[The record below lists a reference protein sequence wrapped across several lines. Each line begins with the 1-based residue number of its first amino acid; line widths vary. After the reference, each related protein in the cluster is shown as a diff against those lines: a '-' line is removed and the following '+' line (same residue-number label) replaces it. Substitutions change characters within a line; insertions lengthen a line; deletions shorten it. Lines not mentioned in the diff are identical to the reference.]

1 MLKKIFSLT
10 AAALLL
16 FACTDDEWPAQP
28 DWSQIPNPDEEV
40 DDGLLKP
47 AACTNNIVAHR
58 GGATECKAPDNSLAS
73 LRYAIGQGCYGSECD
88 IYWTKDD
95 NVVVAHADGQCKI
108 NGMHPWE
115 HTLAE
120 LRAGGGLSNGEQLPS
135 LEDFLGEV
143 MKEGC
148 PTRLWLDIKNI
159 TYPSTL
165 TEYAINA
172 ARRSCEIATEMGAK
186 HFVEFI
192 CTGNTTVMK
201 SAFAYAGAAGIPIGW
216 MSNRPASEYVGLGY
230 SWANLSAASYMSAE
244 AGGKGTRT
252 LEEFEK
258 EGVALSVFNV
268 DRQAGDGNAV
278 YTTEAVDY
286 YCSAAGRFKALCTN
300 YPAWLIEKVEAATKV
315 YDGIRSEADLRAF
328 AAEVAVDPTAERFQ
342 NAAGEVVLHTDI
354 AVSEAWTPIAG
365 FAGVFDG
372 NGKTLTVNYSGS
384 DEQAG
389 IFATLDGTVKNLR
402 VAGSFTTTATAKVTL
417 GAVAGKLGE
426 KAQIVG
432 CTNTAGIAMNVD
444 ASGTTV
450 IGGIFGQGAA
460 GNVIA
465 DNTNE
470 GRITVRRKTPG
481 DAAAVAGVGG
491 WAYSDVTG
499 CVNKGEIR
507 YSDEVSAAKAVYVGG
522 VLGRLDIGK
531 GYVWRTAATRPPSRW
546 RPPRRPTTCW
556 AASRP
561 TPTARTA
568 IRPHDPQLRE
578 SGRRS
583 GRCPRVGQGEDR
595 SGPHGRYLRRYG
607 GLRGEYQ
614 LRQGRGPGG
623 GKGASEFSI
632 GGISGMIA
640 HDATGC
646 RNFGDVLNNTGR
658 ENLLAHTGGLFGWA
672 TLAFTIT
679 DCALDA
685 DVVSTT
691 LYNYD
696 GDKGTTADPA
706 HENSSCAGVLV
717 GRIKS
722 KIEVTVESVK
732 IYGKLTRT
740 INAEGQTRTIDFTTT
755 VPADNYLY
763 GALQDAASKLVVGQ
777 GAITCVSTAK

>member
-365 FAGVFDG
+365 FAGVVRRQRQDAHGELFGQRRTGGNLRHARRYGEEPAGGRLVHDDRDG
-372 NGKTLTVNYSGS
+372 QGDAGCRRRQAGREGADRGLYEYGRHRDERRCERYDRDRRNLRSGS
-384 DEQAG
+384 CPATSSRTIPTRG
-389 IFATLDGTVKNLR
+389 GSPSAARRRATLR
-402 VAGSFTTTATAKVTL
+402 
-417 GAVAGKLGE
+417 
-426 KAQIVG
+426 
-432 CTNTAGIAMNVD
+432 
-444 ASGTTV
+444 
-450 IGGIFGQGAA
+450 
-460 GNVIA
+460 
-465 DNTNE
+465 
-470 GRITVRRKTPG
+470 P
-481 DAAAVAGVGG
+481 
-491 WAYSDVTG
+491 WP
-499 CVNKGEIR
+499 
-507 YSDEVSAAKAVYVGG
+507 VSAAGPTRTLRAASTRARSVTRTRCRQPRPSMWAAYWAGSISERG
-522 VLGRLDIGK
+522 MS
-531 GYVWRTAATRPPSRW
+531 WRTAATRPPSRW

-556 AASRP
+556 AASAGLRQRREP
-561 TPTARTA
+561 RYAQHDPATARIGATFWPMPPCRTRRRPVRPAWAGICGGTA
-568 IRPHDPQLRE
+568 VFE
-578 SGRRS
+578 GNTN
-583 GRCPRVGQGEDR
+583 
-595 SGPHGRYLRRYG
+595 YG
-607 GLRGEYQ
+607 KVEAR
-614 LRQGRGPGG
+614 GG
-623 GKGASEFSI
+623 GKGASEFSNRRYQR
-632 GGISGMIA
+632 
-640 HDATGC
+640 HDRARCDRLPQLRRRAQQHRQGESSRPYRRSVRMGDARLHDHRLRAGC
-646 RNFGDVLNNTGR
+646 RRGVD
-658 ENLLAHTGGLFGWA
+658 
-672 TLAFTIT
+672 
-679 DCALDA
+679 DALQLRRRQR
-685 DVVSTT
+685 VR
-691 LYNYD
+691 
-696 GDKGTTADPA
+696 PPI
-706 HENSSCAGVLV
+706 
-717 GRIKS
+717 RR
-722 KIEVTVESVK
+722 
-732 IYGKLTRT
+732 TRT
-740 INAEGQTRTIDFTTT
+740 AAARAFWS
-755 VPADNYLY
+755 
-763 GALQDAASKLVVGQ
+763 DAS
-777 GAITCVSTAK
+777 SRRSR

>member
-201 SAFAYAGAAGIPIGW
+201 SAFAYAGAAGHTDRLDEQPPGQRIRRTGVFLGQPLGGELHVGRGGRQGYADARRVRKGGRGAERLQR
-216 MSNRPASEYVGLGY
+216 RPAGGRRQRRLYDRSGRLLLLGGRTFQGALHELSRMADRKGRGRDEGLRRH
-230 SWANLSAASYMSAE
+230 SAPRPTCGPSRPKWRSIPRPNVS
-244 AGGKGTRT
+244 KTRR
-252 LEEFEK
+252 
-258 EGVALSVFNV
+258 A
-268 DRQAGDGNAV
+268 
-278 YTTEAVDY
+278 
-286 YCSAAGRFKALCTN
+286 
-300 YPAWLIEKVEAATKV
+300 
-315 YDGIRSEADLRAF
+315 RSSC
-328 AAEVAVDPTAERFQ
+328 
-342 NAAGEVVLHTDI
+342 HTDI

-372 NGKTLTVNYSGS
+372 NGQDAHGELFGQRRTGGNLRHARRYGEEPAGGRLVHDDRDGQGDAGCRRRQAGREGADRGLYEYGRHRDERRCERYDRDRRNLRSGS
-384 DEQAG
+384 CRQRHRGQYQRGADHRPPQDAG
-389 IFATLDGTVKNLR
+389 RRCGRGRCRRLGLLGRYGLR
-402 VAGSFTTTATAKVTL
+402 QQGRDPLLGRGVGSQGRLCGRAYWAGS
-417 GAVAGKLGE
+417 
-426 KAQIVG
+426 I
-432 CTNTAGIAMNVD
+432 
-444 ASGTTV
+444 
-450 IGGIFGQGAA
+450 
-460 GNVIA
+460 
-465 DNTNE
+465 
-470 GRITVRRKTPG
+470 
-481 DAAAVAGVGG
+481 
-491 WAYSDVTG
+491 
-499 CVNKGEIR
+499 
-507 YSDEVSAAKAVYVGG
+507 SA
-522 VLGRLDIGK
+522 K
-531 GYVWRTAATRPPSRW
+531 GYVVEDCRNEAPVTLATAQ
-546 RPPRRPTTCW
+546 
-556 AASRP
+556 AANNLLGGIAAYANGENRD
-561 TPTARTA
+561 TPNTN
-568 IRPHDPQLRE
+568 PQLRE

-614 LRQGRGPGG
+614 LRQGRGPG
-623 GKGASEFSI
+623 
-632 GGISGMIA
+632 
-640 HDATGC
+640 
-646 RNFGDVLNNTGR
+646 RRQGR
-658 ENLLAHTGGLFGWA
+658 VG
-672 TLAFTIT
+672 
-679 DCALDA
+679 
-685 DVVSTT
+685 VSRS
-691 LYNYD
+691 
-696 GDKGTTADPA
+696 AV
-706 HENSSCAGVLV
+706 S
-717 GRIKS
+717 
-722 KIEVTVESVK
+722 
-732 IYGKLTRT
+732 
-740 INAEGQTRTIDFTTT
+740 
-755 VPADNYLY
+755 
-763 GALQDAASKLVVGQ
+763 AA
-777 GAITCVSTAK
+777 

>member
-95 NVVVAHADGQCKI
+95 NVVVAHADGQCRI

-216 MSNRPASEYVGLGY
+216 MSNRPAGEYVGLGY

-300 YPAWLIEKVEAATKV
+300 YPAWLIEKVEAAAKV
-315 YDGIRSEADLRAF
+315 YDGIRDL
-328 AAEVAVDPTAERFQ
+328 
-342 NAAGEVVLHTDI
+342 L
-354 AVSEAWTPIAG
+354 
-365 FAGVFDG
+365 
-372 NGKTLTVNYSGS
+372 
-384 DEQAG
+384 
-389 IFATLDGTVKNLR
+389 
-402 VAGSFTTTATAKVTL
+402 
-417 GAVAGKLGE
+417 
-426 KAQIVG
+426 
-432 CTNTAGIAMNVD
+432 
-444 ASGTTV
+444 
-450 IGGIFGQGAA
+450 
-460 GNVIA
+460 
-465 DNTNE
+465 
-470 GRITVRRKTPG
+470 
-481 DAAAVAGVGG
+481 
-491 WAYSDVTG
+491 
-499 CVNKGEIR
+499 
-507 YSDEVSAAKAVYVGG
+507 
-522 VLGRLDIGK
+522 
-531 GYVWRTAATRPPSRW
+531 
-546 RPPRRPTTCW
+546 
-556 AASRP
+556 
-561 TPTARTA
+561 
-568 IRPHDPQLRE
+568 
-578 SGRRS
+578 
-583 GRCPRVGQGEDR
+583 
-595 SGPHGRYLRRYG
+595 
-607 GLRGEYQ
+607 
-614 LRQGRGPGG
+614 
-623 GKGASEFSI
+623 
-632 GGISGMIA
+632 
-640 HDATGC
+640 
-646 RNFGDVLNNTGR
+646 
-658 ENLLAHTGGLFGWA
+658 
-672 TLAFTIT
+672 
-679 DCALDA
+679 
-685 DVVSTT
+685 
-691 LYNYD
+691 
-696 GDKGTTADPA
+696 
-706 HENSSCAGVLV
+706 
-717 GRIKS
+717 
-722 KIEVTVESVK
+722 
-732 IYGKLTRT
+732 
-740 INAEGQTRTIDFTTT
+740 
-755 VPADNYLY
+755 
-763 GALQDAASKLVVGQ
+763 
-777 GAITCVSTAK
+777 

>member
-95 NVVVAHADGQCKI
+95 NVVVAHADGQCRI

-216 MSNRPASEYVGLGY
+216 MSNRPAGEYVGLGY

-300 YPAWLIEKVEAATKV
+300 YPAWLIEKVEAAAKV

-328 AAEVAVDPTAERFQ
+328 AAEVAVDPTAKRFQ

-365 FAGVFDG
+365 F
-372 NGKTLTVNYSGS
+372 
-384 DEQAG
+384 
-389 IFATLDGTVKNLR
+389 
-402 VAGSFTTTATAKVTL
+402 VT
-417 GAVAGKLGE
+417 
-426 KAQIVG
+426 
-432 CTNTAGIAMNVD
+432 
-444 ASGTTV
+444 
-450 IGGIFGQGAA
+450 
-460 GNVIA
+460 
-465 DNTNE
+465 
-470 GRITVRRKTPG
+470 
-481 DAAAVAGVGG
+481 
-491 WAYSDVTG
+491 
-499 CVNKGEIR
+499 
-507 YSDEVSAAKAVYVGG
+507 
-522 VLGRLDIGK
+522 
-531 GYVWRTAATRPPSRW
+531 
-546 RPPRRPTTCW
+546 
-556 AASRP
+556 
-561 TPTARTA
+561 
-568 IRPHDPQLRE
+568 
-578 SGRRS
+578 
-583 GRCPRVGQGEDR
+583 
-595 SGPHGRYLRRYG
+595 
-607 GLRGEYQ
+607 
-614 LRQGRGPGG
+614 
-623 GKGASEFSI
+623 
-632 GGISGMIA
+632 
-640 HDATGC
+640 
-646 RNFGDVLNNTGR
+646 
-658 ENLLAHTGGLFGWA
+658 
-672 TLAFTIT
+672 
-679 DCALDA
+679 
-685 DVVSTT
+685 
-691 LYNYD
+691 
-696 GDKGTTADPA
+696 
-706 HENSSCAGVLV
+706 SSV
-717 GRIKS
+717 
-722 KIEVTVESVK
+722 
-732 IYGKLTRT
+732 
-740 INAEGQTRTIDFTTT
+740 
-755 VPADNYLY
+755 
-763 GALQDAASKLVVGQ
+763 
-777 GAITCVSTAK
+777 